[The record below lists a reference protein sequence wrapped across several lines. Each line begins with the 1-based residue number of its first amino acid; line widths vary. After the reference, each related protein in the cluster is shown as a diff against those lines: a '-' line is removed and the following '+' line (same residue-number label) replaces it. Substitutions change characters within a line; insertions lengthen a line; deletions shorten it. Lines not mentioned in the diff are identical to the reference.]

1 MATLTRLTPLR
12 ALRQHW
18 PKVVVYAILGF
29 GAFLILFP
37 LLWALL
43 SAFKPS
49 NEVFTVPMR
58 LFPTEWKVQNFIL
71 PFQEKPFFR
80 YFLNS
85 MFAALSSVALTIMVA
100 SLAGFSL
107 AKYDYPGK
115 QIAFMAILSTM
126 MLPVQV
132 LLVPLYLTVRDL
144 GWLDSYQGL
153 IIPQA
158 INAFSIFLMR
168 QHIMGIPDDYIDAAR
183 LDGAN
188 EFGILWR
195 VVLPMSRATLSAIT
209 IFAFLGSWD
218 SYVWPLIVATKSQ
231 FWTLP
236 VGLSFFFG
244 EYSSD
249 YGQALAAAVI
259 IAIPVLIVFII
270 LQRHFVEGLS
280 RSGLK

>member
-1 MATLTRLTPLR
+1 MATLTRPPLYR
-12 ALRQHW
+12 TLLHYW
-18 PKVVVYAILGF
+18 PQVLVYAILGF

-37 LLWALL
+37 LLWAVL
-43 SAFKPS
+43 SAFKSS
-49 NEVFTVPMR
+49 NEVFTVPMQ
-58 LFPTEWKVQNFIL
+58 LFPTQWKVENFIL

-85 MFAALSSVALTIMVA
+85 MFAAASSVALTVVVA

-107 AKYDYPGK
+107 AKYEYPGK
-115 QIAFMAILSTM
+115 QIAFLAILSTM

-144 GWLDSYQGL
+144 GWLDTYQGL
-153 IIPQA
+153 IIPGA
-158 INAFSIFLMR
+158 VNAFSIFLMR
-168 QHIMGIPDDYIDAAR
+168 QHIIGIPDDYIDAAR

-218 SYVWPLIVATKSQ
+218 SYVWPLIVTTKSQ

-259 IAIPVLIVFII
+259 IVIPVLIVFII